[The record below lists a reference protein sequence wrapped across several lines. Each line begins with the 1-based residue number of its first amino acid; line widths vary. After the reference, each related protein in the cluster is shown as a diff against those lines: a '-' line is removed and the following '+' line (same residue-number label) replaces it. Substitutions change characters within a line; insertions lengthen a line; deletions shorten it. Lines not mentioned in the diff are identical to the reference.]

1 MFILGKNIKLMS
13 LTLPEITKQIHS
25 EDIRKV
31 IEKNFNTILP
41 IWAPM
46 QLAWLNGAYRTF
58 KDYEKFMIVMFLMM
72 KTFDTYSKN
81 LVMLNFDEFFD
92 QNMVEIETINI
103 TELSKNLN
111 IPKETARRK
120 IIELEE
126 LETVKRINKKIIID
140 RNTWPNIKPEDSIK
154 RMSNFLSN
162 LSNMCV
168 EEGLISTPIK
178 SERLVETSKKHFSL
192 IWSLYYDMQMPM
204 LLNHKK
210 LYGDLETFHVC
221 GTCISND
228 ALHTKKADIS
238 KMSKELYLEKYF
250 SSDSKHFTGV
260 NAMSISDITGIPRAT
275 VIRKL
280 NKLIKL
286 KFLKID
292 NKKHYSSGGVHTKK
306 LLAVQKI
313 VFDRLSIF
321 AERLYHLSS
330 IK

>member
-1 MFILGKNIKLMS
+1 
-13 LTLPEITKQIHS
+13 
-25 EDIRKV
+25 
-31 IEKNFNTILP
+31 
-41 IWAPM
+41 
-46 QLAWLNGAYRTF
+46 
-58 KDYEKFMIVMFLMM
+58 MFLMM

-81 LVMLNFDEFFD
+81 LVMFNFDEFFD
-92 QNMVEIETINI
+92 QNMVEIDTINI

-154 RMSNFLSN
+154 RMSYFLSN

-168 EEGLISTPIK
+168 EEGLISAPIK
-178 SERLVETSKKHFSL
+178 SERMVETSKKYFSL

-280 NKLIKL
+280 NKLLKL

-321 AERLYHLSS
+321 AARVYHLSS

>member
-1 MFILGKNIKLMS
+1 
-13 LTLPEITKQIHS
+13 
-25 EDIRKV
+25 
-31 IEKNFNTILP
+31 
-41 IWAPM
+41 M

-92 QNMVEIETINI
+92 QNMVEIDTINI
-103 TELSKNLN
+103 SELSKNLN

-154 RMSNFLSN
+154 RMSYFLSN

-168 EEGLISTPIK
+168 EEGLISAPIK

-321 AERLYHLSS
+321 AARVYHLSS

>member
-31 IEKNFNTILP
+31 IEKRFNTILP

-92 QNMVEIETINI
+92 QNMVEIDTINI
-103 TELSKNLN
+103 SELSKNLN

-140 RNTWPNIKPEDSIK
+140 RNTWPNIKPEESIK

-238 KMSKELYLEKYF
+238 KISKELYLEKYF
-250 SSDSKHFTGV
+250 SSDSKYFTGV

-321 AERLYHLSS
+321 AARVYHLSS

>member
-1 MFILGKNIKLMS
+1 
-13 LTLPEITKQIHS
+13 
-25 EDIRKV
+25 
-31 IEKNFNTILP
+31 
-41 IWAPM
+41 M
-46 QLAWLNGAYRTF
+46 QLAWMNGVYRTF
-58 KDYEKFMIVMFLMM
+58 NDYEKFMIVMFLMM

-126 LETVKRINKKIIID
+126 LGTVKRINKKIIID

-154 RMSNFLSN
+154 RMSYFLSN

-168 EEGLISTPIK
+168 DEGLISTPIK
-178 SERLVETSKKHFSL
+178 SVSLTETIKKHFSL
-192 IWSLYYDMQMPM
+192 IWKLYYEMQMPM
-204 LLNHKK
+204 LLSYKK
-210 LYGDLETFHVC
+210 LYGDLETFHVS
-221 GTCISND
+221 GTCIAND
-228 ALHTKKADIS
+228 ALHTKKVDIS
-238 KMSKELYLEKYF
+238 KMTKELYLEKYF
-250 SSDSKHFTGV
+250 SSDSKHFSGV

-280 NKLIKL
+280 NKLLKL

-292 NKKHYSSGGVHTKK
+292 NKKHYSSGGVHIKK
-306 LLAVQKI
+306 LLVVQKI
-313 VFDRLSIF
+313 VFDNLSKF
-321 AERLYHLSS
+321 AARLYHLSS